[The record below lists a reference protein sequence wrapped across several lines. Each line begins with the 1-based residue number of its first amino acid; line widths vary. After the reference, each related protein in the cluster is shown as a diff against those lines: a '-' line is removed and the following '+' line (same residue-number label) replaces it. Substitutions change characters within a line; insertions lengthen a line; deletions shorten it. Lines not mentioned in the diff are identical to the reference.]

1 MKGDFFAT
9 SQNCFPFRTARK
21 IAFRSATIFLG
32 PSESLSLFL
41 ATSQNC
47 FPLRTIFLGPSES
60 LTLFLATSQNCFS
73 LTALFFSVASQP
85 RKIGCGSENKNMH
98 SLFLFSLSFV
108 FSRFESKLSS
118 GFQLRIKNQLNL
130 FLSSLAFHYFCTP
143 IRRVSL
149 FEGYSCS
156 KGILFRRESLFEGL
170 LE

>member
-9 SQNCFPFRTARK
+9 SQNCFLLRDFPLR
-21 IAFRSATIFLG
+21 TIFLG

-41 ATSQNC
+41 ATSQNR
-47 FPLRTIFLGPSES
+47 FHSPHYFSRSLGI
-60 LTLFLATSQNCFS
+60 ANAFS
-73 LTALFFSVASQP
+73 SQP
-85 RKIGCGSENKNMH
+85 RKIGCGSENINKRC
-98 SLFLFSLSFV
+98 LFLFSLSFV

-143 IRRVSL
+143 IRRESL
-149 FEGYSCS
+149 FEVYSRS
-156 KGILFRRESLFEGL
+156 KGILFRSVSAFEGL

>member
-32 PSESLSLFL
+32 PSESLS
-41 ATSQNC
+41 
-47 FPLRTIFLGPSES
+47 
-60 LTLFLATSQNCFS
+60 LFLATSQNCFS